1 MVSINMRCFRIQ
13 SLIYS
18 VFTLILIGFLP
29 STPLARADASNM
41 NRYFYTG
48 DGRLRLYSEKNG
60 KSFSG
65 TYRLGPGTYDESALG
80 KICRVFDA
88 PDHTPNIHLSLRLL
102 EFIDFLQDRL
112 KPDALVTITSGYR
125 NPEYNTGLRNRGGL
139 AAKASLHQYG
149 MAADLIMEGVH
160 PRTIWDAVKA
170 LEFGGAGYYHGK
182 TVHLD
187 VGPARSWDETTSGV
201 GTGISDDNKLIGLVT
216 DYDVYRPGMTVML
229 RFIRMTA
236 FPIGVIPEFSLVRQ
250 DGNSAGNTIL
260 TFKPRFAVPEKGSC
274 VQFGNIEQMAAIRW
288 ELPKTL
294 TPGRYAIRAGF
305 CGVEWEAMPVQIE
318 IPEIEIR
325 R

>member
-1 MVSINMRCFRIQ
+1 MVSTNMRCFRIQ

-18 VFTLILIGFLP
+18 VFTLLWIGFLP
-29 STPLARADASNM
+29 STPLARADALDM

-65 TYRLGPGTYDESALG
+65 TYRLGLGNYDESALG

-88 PDHTPNIHLSLRLL
+88 PDRTPNINLSLRLL

-112 KPDALVTITSGYR
+112 KPDGLVTITSGYR

-160 PRTIWDAVKA
+160 PRTLWDAVKA

-260 TFKPRFAVPEKGSC
+260 TFKPDFAVPEKGSC

-318 IPEIEIR
+318 TPEIEIR
-325 R
+325 K